1 MAEASQVA
9 SPKGNAQ
16 CPRIKVAVA
25 SAAPFWAF
33 DLARQME
40 RLGHLARLYTAY
52 PRFKVDGLPAGKVS
66 TFPWLMGPATIA
78 GRFGMLGL
86 RERLNMRAIET
97 FDRWMA
103 ARVEPCEVF
112 HCLSSFGLE
121 SHRAARA
128 RHGALTVC
136 DRGSSHIVFQNEILR
151 EEYARFDIPFRGTD
165 QRILDR
171 ELAEYEFCD
180 LISVPSSF
188 AMRSFLEYGVPR
200 EKLRLNPYGV
210 DLSMF
215 HPMPKRDSVFRI
227 LFVGSISIRK
237 GIAYLLEA
245 AKRAAIAGLDLV
257 LIGSMDDDT
266 KKTVGNCGVPL
277 RHLGVLP
284 RGELAGHYSQASVLV
299 LPSIEDGFGLVMA
312 QAMAC
317 GVPVIATTNTGAEDL
332 FTDRIEGFIVP
343 IRDAAAIADK
353 LVFLHEHPDIRDA
366 MGAAALAR
374 VQSLGGWSSYGE
386 RMAAMYQTALAGRRL
401 NQADANSVR

>member
-1 MAEASQVA
+1 M
-9 SPKGNAQ
+9 
-16 CPRIKVAVA
+16 KVAVA
-25 SAAPFWAF
+25 SVGRFHAF

-40 RLGHLARLYTAY
+40 RLGHLTRLYTAY
-52 PRFKVDGLPAGKVS
+52 PRFKVDGLPAAKVS
-66 TFPWLMGPATIA
+66 TFPWIMGPATLA
-78 GRFGMLGL
+78 GRFGLPGL
-86 RERLNMRAIET
+86 RERLNFSIIET

-103 ARVEPCEVF
+103 ERLAPCEVF

-151 EEYARFDIPFRGTD
+151 EEYARFDIPYRGTD
-165 QRILDR
+165 VRILER

-188 AMRSFLEYGVPR
+188 SLRSFVEKGVPR
-200 EKLRLNPYGV
+200 DKLRLNPYGV

-215 HPMPKRDSVFRI
+215 HPMPKRDSVFRV

-245 AKRAAIAGLDLV
+245 VKRAAIPALELVMIGQVDKDAERIVAKCDL
-257 LIGSMDDDT
+257 
-266 KKTVGNCGVPL
+266 PL

-284 RGELAGHYSQASVLV
+284 RAELAEHYSQASVLV
-299 LPSIEDGFGLVMA
+299 LPSLEEGLALVQA

-317 GVPVIATTNTGAEDL
+317 GVPVIATVNTGAENL
-332 FTDRIEGFIVP
+332 FTNGVEGFIVP
-343 IRDAAAIADK
+343 IRDGAAIADK
-353 LVFLHEHPDIRDA
+353 IVFLYEHPVVHDA

-374 VQSLGGWSSYGE
+374 VRALGGWNSYGE
-386 RMAAMYQTALAGRRL
+386 QMAAMYQAALAACAAAGR
-401 NQADANSVR
+401 